1 MSLVEQI
8 EKRLRALPPEK
19 QMEAVFDANIV
30 IDALKGVDEADI
42 EYNRYERVMISLIT
56 WMEGNNL
63 PSQAVLRFAEKTVH
77 E

>member
-1 MSLVEQI
+1 MI
-8 EKRLRALPPEK
+8 
-19 QMEAVFDANIV
+19 AVFDTNIV
-30 IDALKGVDEADI
+30 IDTLNGVDEADI
-42 EYNRYERVMISLIT
+42 EYNRYKRVMISLIT

>member
-1 MSLVEQI
+1 MGQPMI
-8 EKRLRALPPEK
+8 
-19 QMEAVFDANIV
+19 AVFDTNIV
-30 IDALKGVDEADI
+30 IDTLNGVDEADI
-42 EYNRYERVMISLIT
+42 EYNRYKRVMISLIT

>member
-1 MSLVEQI
+1 MMI
-8 EKRLRALPPEK
+8 
-19 QMEAVFDANIV
+19 AVFDTNIV
-30 IDALKGVDEADI
+30 IDALNGVDEADV